1 MNKYLFELY
10 NEKKAL
16 NARRDNL
23 LRAVIIT
30 GKKKGSSESRDRN
43 FKKIVEIKEKIEK
56 IDKKI
61 KFVFNLD
68 EEIDKIEKIDES
80 DSNIQRN
87 KKDSLGTR

>member
-30 GKKKGSSESRDRN
+30 GRKKGSSESRNRN
-43 FKKIVEIKEKIEK
+43 FKKIIEIKDKIAK
-56 IDKKI
+56 IDEKI
-61 KFVFNLD
+61 KFVLNLD

-80 DSNIQRN
+80 NFN
-87 KKDSLGTR
+87 KKRS

>member
-30 GKKKGSSESRDRN
+30 GKKKGASESRNRN
-43 FKKIVEIKEKIEK
+43 FKKIVEIKEKIAK
-56 IDKKI
+56 IDEKI
-61 KFVFNLD
+61 KFVLNLD

-80 DSNIQRN
+80 DFN
-87 KKDSLGTR
+87 KKRS

>member
-30 GKKKGSSESRDRN
+30 GRKKGASESRDRN
-43 FKKIVEIKEKIEK
+43 FKKIVEIKDKIEK

-61 KFVFNLD
+61 KFVLNLD

-80 DSNIQRN
+80 NFN
-87 KKDSLGTR
+87 KKRS